1 MKKKTM
7 EEYIEVISLLQGEK
21 EYARTTD
28 IANEMNIKPSSVTEM
43 LQKLDTNGFI
53 EYHSYKGARLTK
65 KGKKI
70 ANELEMKHRAIEEF
84 LIMLGVDKKNAKEDA
99 CEIEH
104 HVSDETIERLLQFVK
119 SLKKKRK
126 NKQGLGKVGK

>member
-7 EEYIEVISLLQGEK
+7 EEYIEVISSLQNEN

-43 LQKLDTNGFI
+43 LQKLDNNGFI
-53 EYHSYKGARLTK
+53 EYHLYKGARLTK
-65 KGKKI
+65 KGEKI
-70 ANELEMKHRAIEEF
+70 AGKLEMKHHAIEEF
-84 LIMLGVDKKNAKEDA
+84 LLMLGVDEKNAREDA

-104 HVSDETIERLLQFVK
+104 HVSDETIERLIQFIEI
-119 SLKKKRK
+119 LRKKGTK
-126 NKQGLGKVGK
+126 GLGKPKK

>member
-7 EEYIEVISLLQGEK
+7 EEYIEVISSLQNES

-43 LQKLDTNGFI
+43 LQKLDNNGLI
-53 EYHSYKGARLTK
+53 EYHLYKGARLTK

-70 ANELEMKHRAIEEF
+70 AGKLEMKHHAIEEF
-84 LIMLGVDKKNAKEDA
+84 LLMLGVDEKNAKEDA

-104 HVSDETIERLLQFVK
+104 HVSDETIERLIQFIK
-119 SLKKKRK
+119 TLRKKDR
-126 NKQGLGKVGK
+126 QGPGKVGK